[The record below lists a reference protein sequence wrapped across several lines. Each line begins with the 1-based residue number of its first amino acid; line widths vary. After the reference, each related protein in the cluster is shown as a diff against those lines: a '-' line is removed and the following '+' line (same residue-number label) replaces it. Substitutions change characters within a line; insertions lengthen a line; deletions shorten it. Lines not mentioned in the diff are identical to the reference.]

1 MQCTKHSMP
10 NFSPRTDHLPKL
22 ISKWLHQPTKA
33 LRVPEVFIEQVE
45 AYARLLDQGA
55 SDPSISTENKLPSQ
69 QSHSSQRE
77 KIWLGIR
84 PSLRQLG
91 WSILK
96 GRENEHPMVV
106 DYGLIETEAKSPL
119 PQRLVEIE
127 SDLTELVRQFQPHHV
142 ALEKPFI
149 NANFASG
156 SSSLQALGV
165 INLVVYR
172 QCRVFPVLLYR
183 ATWKS
188 HLGSPKA
195 DQREV
200 AETVQLLF
208 DLKRLT
214 SQVGSEAIAIAYA
227 GFCGLGI
234 SEK

>member
-1 MQCTKHSMP
+1 MP

-45 AYARLLDQGA
+45 AYARLLDQGG
-55 SDPSISTENKLPSQ
+55 SDLSIPVKPPQ
-69 QSHSSQRE
+69 QPHSSQGE

-96 GRENEHPMVV
+96 GRENEHPIVV
-106 DYGLIETEAKSPL
+106 DYGLIETEAKFPL

-165 INLVVYR
+165 INLVIYR
-172 QCRVFPVLLYR
+172 QCQVFPVLLYR